1 MSKSTEEVLNK
12 FEMFNKRRL
21 QSNPAIKKL
30 IIASMDIEK
39 FYPNI
44 LSDKSAKI
52 IRKMWEESELSIEGI
67 DFDKLSRYLGKYL
80 KQEMI
85 IEEGFEELVYK
96 KKVKERKKKKTV
108 TKKVGK
114 KYTKNK
120 VNNKKNQD
128 NKDDTG
134 HGHS

>member
-96 KKVKERKKKKTV
+96 KKVKERKRKKTV
-108 TKKVGK
+108 AKKVGK

-120 VNNKKNQD
+120 VN
-128 NKDDTG
+128 
-134 HGHS
+134 